1 MITRRPP
8 PAARAQRPTQ
18 HLVGALGR
26 LARACAWV
34 CACSCGMAQAFT
46 LTTELGR
53 TPNWATP
60 GQNQAAQAAGTPP
73 LRVSPQLGAPQPASS
88 PANSSL
94 ATPAKPSTQAPAAT
108 AMPLATPGLLAW
120 PELLARIGQSADL
133 RAAQA
138 DAQAST
144 AVSRQQWANAWMPR
158 LDASASSSTQNQR
171 YNGNSS
177 QTPSSSVAL
186 TATLPL
192 WRPAE
197 RAAADAQAV
206 TAQQATWQARNRQ
219 VTLAQELSQAWLD
232 AADAAEQLR
241 LTQAHTELLDTQLR
255 ANERRLQ
262 SGLGTVLDPLETRT
276 RLAQVQA
283 QADQLASRLRSQA
296 LTIERLSGPG
306 AALPL
311 GLRANTAAPA
321 AKPAANLPPLPE
333 ALTTATDRNPALQ
346 DARAGAQAADEVT
359 RARGAESWQPTVDA
373 TASTSR
379 TRQTQRFEGVSEQQN
394 VQSRAVGVALNWPL
408 LTGGYQLERQ
418 REATALLTGAQ
429 ARVDSAQQRL
439 DTGLRDAYQRLDQA
453 ENRLARLQTLVDSAQ
468 ATQDAITKAWAAGLR
483 SNTELLNSQQQLF
496 EAKLG
501 LASARVA
508 AMQATV
514 DALALLDWLDADH
527 IAPLMGQFDLGS

>member
-1 MITRRPP
+1 M
-8 PAARAQRPTQ
+8 
-18 HLVGALGR
+18 GAG
-26 LARACAWV
+26 
-34 CACSCGMAQAFT
+34 SNGDAQAFT

-53 TPNWATP
+53 TPTWGTP
-60 GQNQAAQAAGTPP
+60 GQNQAAHAVGTPA
-73 LRVSPQLGAPQPASS
+73 LKLVPQLGPQQPARA
-88 PANSSL
+88 PAS
-94 ATPAKPSTQAPAAT
+94 TPLGASQAGSVKAPDQAP
-108 AMPLATPGLLAW
+108 TPGLLAW
-120 PELLARIGQSADL
+120 PELLARIGQSADG

-144 AVSRQQWANAWMPR
+144 AVSRQQWASAWMPR
-158 LDASASSSTQNQR
+158 LDASANSSTQNQR

-206 TAQQATWQARNRQ
+206 TAQQASWQARNRQ
-219 VTLAQELSQAWLD
+219 VALAQELSLAWLD

-241 LTQAHTELLDTQLR
+241 LTQAHTQLLDAQLQ
-255 ANERRLQ
+255 ANERRLLA
-262 SGLGTVLDPLETRT
+262 GLGTVLDPLETRT

-283 QADQLASRLRSQA
+283 QADQLASRLRSQS

-306 AALPL
+306 AALPR
-311 GLRANTAAPA
+311 GLNARASAAAAPNA
-321 AKPAANLPPLPE
+321 TALPPLTE

-346 DARAGAQAADEVT
+346 DARAGAQAADDVT
-359 RARGAESWQPTVDA
+359 RARSAESWQPTVDA
-373 TASTSR
+373 TASASR
-379 TRQTQRFEGVSEQQN
+379 VRQTQRFEGVSEQQN

-418 REATALLTGAQ
+418 REATALLTAAQ

-453 ENRLARLQTLVDSAQ
+453 QARLARLQALVDSAQ
-468 ATQDAITKAWAAGLR
+468 ATQDALTKAWAAGLR

-496 EAKLG
+496 EAKLS
-501 LASARVA
+501 LSSARVA

-527 IAPLMGQFDLGS
+527 IAPLMGQFDLGT